1 MRNYT
6 LLVWG
11 ILFTQLSFG
20 QSADA
25 LYKKGDSLYKA
36 KDFKNSAMAYSA
48 AIKIQGKETD
58 ESSYWRAASR
68 WAMAN
73 VADSSFYF
81 LNLLSQSSNISQGDA
96 NGIEADKDFN
106 SVKLDNRW
114 KLLMDKIMDRA
125 TTNYKIDELIYGR
138 KDGVAL
144 TMLHIKPRVK
154 SNNKAIVWVIAGSWF
169 SSYQQAE
176 RTIRPSAMYLDKGFT
191 VFLVIL
197 GSQPRY
203 AIPDEIEDLKRAIRY
218 VRYNAKKFEINPSQ
232 IGVTGGSAGGHLSLA
247 VAMADEKIDSISQ
260 DPVNRVSSRVQAAAV
275 LYPPTDCLNWGGP
288 GFNFIN
294 NKSIQLANSIYGA
307 LDFTKWNQFTSTYDH
322 ITDSSA
328 RIKIAREMS
337 PIYYVSPDDPP
348 IFIIHGD
355 ADNVVPLQQSESFVS
370 RLKQEGIQSKFI
382 IKKGGVHNPG
392 TMMPEF
398 LDFPD
403 WFDKNLK

>member
-1 MRNYT
+1 MKVF
-6 LLVWG
+6 LFICCFLVTY
-11 ILFTQLSFG
+11 ISFG

-25 LYKKGDSLYKA
+25 LYKKSDSLYKA

-48 AIKIQGKETD
+48 GIKIQGKETD
-58 ESSYWRAASR
+58 ESNYWRAASR

-73 VADSSFYF
+73 VPDSSFYF
-81 LNLLSQSSNISQGDA
+81 LNMLSKSSNISQGDV

-114 KLLMDKIMDRA
+114 KPLLDKIMDKA
-125 TTNYKIDELIYGR
+125 TANYKIDELIYGR

-176 RTIRPSAMYLDKGFT
+176 RTIRPSAMYVDKGFT

-218 VRYNAKKFEINPSQ
+218 VRYNAKKFEINPGQ
-232 IGVTGGSAGGHLSLA
+232 IGITGGSAGGHLSLA
-247 VAMADEKIDSISQ
+247 VAMADEKIDSMAQ
-260 DPVNRVSSRVQAAAV
+260 DPINRVSSRVQAAAV

-294 NKSIQLANSIYGA
+294 NKSLQVANSIYGA
-307 LDFTKWNQFTSTYDH
+307 LDFTKWNQLTSTYDH

-355 ADNVVPLQQSESFVS
+355 ADNVVPLQQSASFVA
-370 RLKQEGIQSKFI
+370 RLKQEGIQNKFI
-382 IKKGGVHNPG
+382 IKKGGVHNPN

-398 LDFPD
+398 LDFAD